1 MTNKDLKPKQLLE
14 LKRDSQ
20 IKAYVHPTR
29 ITILRMLAN
38 KKRTVSSVA
47 KELKV
52 HPANITHHFKL
63 LERVGLIKLVE
74 KRDIGKN
81 IEKYYRSVARSFLV
95 NADRSGRSSKQAL
108 ELSIL
113 RNHLSTA
120 ISTVKT
126 DDKHKVVAVIRIAR
140 ITPRDIK
147 ILQRKILKLI
157 QEFGRLDSASGK
169 SYTLNISAYPNEA
182 DPVSREKIIIDHL
195 GGNI

>member
-1 MTNKDLKPKQLLE
+1 MTNKDLTPKQLLE
-14 LKRDSQ
+14 LKRNSQ

-29 ITILRMLAN
+29 ITILRMLAT

-47 KELKV
+47 KELNV

-81 IEKYYRSVARSFLV
+81 IEKYYRSVARSFVV

-120 ISTVKT
+120 IGTVKT

-147 ILQRKILKLI
+147 VLHSKIMKLI
-157 QEFGRLDSASGK
+157 QEFARFDSASGK
-169 SYTLNISAYPNEA
+169 SYTLNISAYPNET
-182 DPVSREKIIIDHL
+182 DYVSREKIIIDH
-195 GGNI
+195 

>member
-81 IEKYYRSVARSFLV
+81 IEKYYRSVARSFAV
-95 NADRSGRSSKQAL
+95 NVDRSRRSNKQAL

-113 RNHLSTA
+113 RNHLSAA
-120 ISTVKT
+120 ISTVKR

-140 ITPRDIK
+140 IKPRDIM
-147 ILQRKILKLI
+147 ILQRKIMKLI
-157 QEFGRLDSASGK
+157 REFGQLDSASGK
-169 SYTLNISAYPNEA
+169 SYTLNISAYPRET
-182 DPVSREKIIIDHL
+182 DHISREKIIIDH
-195 GGNI
+195 